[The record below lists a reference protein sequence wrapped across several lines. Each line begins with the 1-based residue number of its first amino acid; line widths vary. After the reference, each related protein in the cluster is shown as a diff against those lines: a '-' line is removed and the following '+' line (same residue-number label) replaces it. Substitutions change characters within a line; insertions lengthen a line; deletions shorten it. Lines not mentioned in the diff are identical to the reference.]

1 MEGITVPC
9 LLDTGSQVTMLRQSF
24 FEQHFGKHG
33 KYLQDPTA
41 WLSLRAAN
49 GLAIPYEGWA
59 VMDIE
64 IGSARIPQR
73 GILVVQDHCLPSTP
87 ALLGMNIIQECWE
100 ELFQKKQT
108 SKLQGLTCL
117 NDSGRKA
124 WGQVLKVC
132 AKRAGFADKIG
143 RVGFVCTTNRFPLKI
158 PGFSDMLIRGRA
170 RAGPGGQDY
179 SCLVEPLVE
188 QQSLLVGRSLNTVEN
203 GRLFVRVRNT
213 GSEPVLLHS
222 HQKLGELFLIQSEE
236 VTAEHDVFMAQIEP
250 GIVDVRLLQ
259 TEKVASGES
268 DCNYDAFDLSDVELS
283 EEQRIQLKQLLDKY
297 RGIFSTHEEDYGRTG
312 AVRHQIRTGDA
323 APVRERYRRI
333 PPNLFGEV
341 AT

>member
-1 MEGITVPC
+1 MEGVIGDSPMVEVLMEGITVPC

-143 RVGFVCTTNRFPLKI
+143 RVGFVRTTNRFPLKI

-188 QQSLLVGRSLNTVEN
+188 QQSLLV
-203 GRLFVRVRNT
+203 
-213 GSEPVLLHS
+213 
-222 HQKLGELFLIQSEE
+222 
-236 VTAEHDVFMAQIEP
+236 
-250 GIVDVRLLQ
+250 
-259 TEKVASGES
+259 
-268 DCNYDAFDLSDVELS
+268 
-283 EEQRIQLKQLLDKY
+283 
-297 RGIFSTHEEDYGRTG
+297 
-312 AVRHQIRTGDA
+312 
-323 APVRERYRRI
+323 
-333 PPNLFGEV
+333 
-341 AT
+341 